1 MDILTYVLARKGGG
15 GSSGDGAL
23 AGLSNVSIDEETR
36 KLVFTLSD
44 GTEITSQNPI
54 PAVTEGDIL
63 AAMDENVASIQN
75 KLGIPAALNTT
86 IAEMQNQIDGL
97 EDTVITD
104 VGAIIGYDE
113 NNQPIIQNFP
123 VVNNVLQLPMASGD
137 IVGLVKGV
145 SESASEEEKENK
157 ITINEDGTMSV
168 YTLNVNRLVQSDD
181 DELIMGAID

>member
-1 MDILTYVLARKGGG
+1 MKR
-15 GSSGDGAL
+15 
-23 AGLSNVSIDEETR
+23 N
-36 KLVFTLSD
+36 
-44 GTEITSQNPI
+44 N
-54 PAVTEGDIL
+54 
-63 AAMDENVASIQN
+63 
-75 KLGIPAALNTT
+75 
-86 IAEMQNQIDGL
+86 
-97 EDTVITD
+97 
-104 VGAIIGYDE
+104 DE